1 MRNLIKLMIFAL
13 VVLSLACVLA
23 LCISAKS
30 YVVDNEGIMEAYD
43 EERLEDKLKG
53 LSKEY
58 ECDLVFVTTKSFG
71 SRSAQEYAE
80 YYYDSNGYG
89 YGSDDTGIIYVLSVA
104 KREYYICTTGDA
116 TKIFKG
122 NRMDYLESSIL
133 RCLQNDDFDG
143 SGMEFASISDEILY
157 SYHSKSIDDQA
168 FTTGVIIS
176 VVVGVLA
183 GIITIIILIVKMNNA
198 RPQKN
203 AGLYIR
209 NGSFN
214 LTVSR
219 DMYLYSTV
227 RKVAKPKNNSSSG
240 GRSGGSRG
248 GRGGRF

>member
-1 MRNLIKLMIFAL
+1 MRNLVKLMLFTL

-23 LCISAKS
+23 LCASAKS
-30 YVVDNEGIMEAYD
+30 YVVDNEGILDSYD
-43 EERLEDKLKG
+43 ENSLEDELEA
-53 LSKEY
+53 LSQEY

-80 YYYDSNGYG
+80 NYYDSHGYG
-89 YGSDDTGIIYVLSVA
+89 YGSNDTGIIYVLSVA
-104 KREYYICTTGDA
+104 QREYYICTTGDA

-143 SGMEFASISDEILY
+143 SAMQFASTSDEILY
-157 SYHSKSIDDQA
+157 SYYSKSVDSESIS
-168 FTTGVIIS
+168 TGIIIS
-176 VVVGVLA
+176 VVVGVIA
-183 GIITIIILIVKMNNA
+183 GIITVIILVAKMNNA

-203 AGLYIR
+203 AGQYIR

-227 RKVAKPKNNSSSG
+227 RRVAKPKNNSSSG